1 MIKVK
6 IEDIFNILNTTF
18 QNSNIPRD
26 CRNLKI
32 DDFDEWDSLG
42 NFNLLLAIEE
52 FYQIK
57 FTIDQMGELNS
68 VKDIIKALEDEK

>member
-1 MIKVK
+1 MMIKVK

-52 FYQIK
+52 FYQI
-57 FTIDQMGELNS
+57 
-68 VKDIIKALEDEK
+68 